1 MEKIALITDSTSD
14 LSKETIEKYNINVLP
29 FRIIYSDR
37 EYLDNVNISPQE
49 VYSNMKQ
56 EVPTSSLPSMK
67 DMESLFTRLEE
78 DGYTHAVAV
87 TLSTGLSG
95 IYNGV
100 KLVSENHPNIKT
112 FVFDSKSISMGEGA
126 IVEEIGKL
134 IEDGRSFEEIVEEIP
149 NIRKRIHLFFV
160 VRTLEYLK
168 RGGRIGLV
176 SGTIGQLLNI
186 KPIISIEKEG
196 KYYTYDK
203 VRGAKKSI
211 KRIVEVGKELLEN
224 NCKIYVMNGDGKEDA
239 EKVYKDLKEISE
251 KIKKGCV
258 YLGGSISPVSGVHS
272 GPGLIGLAAIEN
284 V

>member
-1 MEKIALITDSTSD
+1 
-14 LSKETIEKYNINVLP
+14 
-29 FRIIYSDR
+29 
-37 EYLDNVNISPQE
+37 
-49 VYSNMKQ
+49 MKQ

-78 DGYTHAVAV
+78 EGYTHAVAV

-112 FVFDSKSISMGEGA
+112 FVFDSKSISMGEGV

-134 IEDGRSFEEIVEEIP
+134 IEEGKSFDEIVGEIP

-160 VRTLEYLK
+160 VKTLEYLR

-203 VRGAKKSI
+203 VRGAKQSI
-211 KRIVEVGKELLEN
+211 KRIIEVGKELLEK

-239 EKVYKDLKEISE
+239 EKVYEDLKKISE
-251 KIKKGCV
+251 KIKRMRIFRWKYKSCIWSTQWTRAYWISSYRE
-258 YLGGSISPVSGVHS
+258 YLIW
-272 GPGLIGLAAIEN
+272 L
-284 V
+284 